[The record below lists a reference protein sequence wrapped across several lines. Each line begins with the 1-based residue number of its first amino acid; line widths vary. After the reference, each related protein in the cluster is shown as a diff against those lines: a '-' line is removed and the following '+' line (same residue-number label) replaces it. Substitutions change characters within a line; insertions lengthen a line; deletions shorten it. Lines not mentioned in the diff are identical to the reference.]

1 MKCVVSPLQAV
12 VQEADQRLAEL
23 KKATYE
29 FDRDVLRGSVNPVG
43 PCLRFP
49 YYYYCMLPLLQRT
62 KRIMAEKVV
71 KYFEDRVKSRV
82 NTIYTIT
89 NYQLG
94 RYVPITGLTGRK
106 VAFKEFVIESE
117 AKKASDSTQKG
128 H

>member
-1 MKCVVSPLQAV
+1 
-12 VQEADQRLAEL
+12 
-23 KKATYE
+23 
-29 FDRDVLRGSVNPVG
+29 
-43 PCLRFP
+43 
-49 YYYYCMLPLLQRT
+49 
-62 KRIMAEKVV
+62 MAEKVV

-117 AKKASDSTQKG
+117 AKKASDSTQTEGRCRGGKERG
-128 H
+128 GLQAAPD